1 MKNNLKVCAFS
12 FKYNKNLVKY
22 HVTDCLVVES
32 SVHLQV
38 LFTLYQYGGH
48 FRRCPSSYG
57 LKL

>member
-38 LFTLYQYGGH
+38 FFTLYQYGDVQVATG
-48 FRRCPSSYG
+48 
-57 LKL
+57 